1 MAETNNH
8 DVLGLF
14 NRINRFIV
22 EMFKSVSSQSSEVN
36 EFDTNRCL
44 SYLDAIDRFHDW
56 IIAQPQ
62 LDLPE
67 TSPRI
72 YMLDQPPIW
81 TETENESV
89 NDIVRLFELARD
101 ELIHSQTSRHGSNI
115 IGFDSSRFRDII
127 EKTRKFITDYVI
139 PTTPL
144 DLPES
149 SPKRD
154 TSGTGETGI

>member
-8 DVLGLF
+8 DVLGLY

-22 EMFKSVSSQSSEVN
+22 ELYKSVSSQSSEVN
-36 EFDTNRCL
+36 EFDQVRALT
-44 SYLDAIDRFHDW
+44 YLDAIDRFHDW
-56 IIAQPQ
+56 ITAQPQ

-72 YMLDQPPIW
+72 YMLDAPPIW
-81 TETENESV
+81 DSTENESV
-89 NDIVRLFELARD
+89 NDIIRLFELARD
-101 ELIHSQTSRHGSNI
+101 ELINSQTSRDGSNI
-115 IGFDSSRFRDII
+115 KGFDSERFRNIV
-127 EKTRKFITDYVI
+127 EKTRKFITDYVQ

-149 SPKRD
+149 SPKRES
-154 TSGTGETGI
+154 SGSGETGI